1 MDSDDQVSLD
11 KLEYYKKEMEKEKKG
26 AKEEEEKKS
35 AKEEEEKKSA
45 NIVKND

>member
-11 KLEYYKKEMEKEKKG
+11 KLEYYNKEKEKKG